1 MTGVERLI
9 DGAGEHAFDGLT
21 DEAQDLALYISGRD
35 ANEGKHEAWGMDEA
49 TWARWIAA
57 GQEIAAETERVLVGP
72 WLDAWLDGEV

>member
-49 TWARWIAA
+49 T
-57 GQEIAAETERVLVGP
+57 
-72 WLDAWLDGEV
+72 